1 VNDTTPEVA
10 SLVVRRFAAMSP
22 SERVAVAIQMNRT
35 ARRIVVSSLR
45 EDLTPAEQRRQLCV
59 RLYGPLAD
67 AAFPLR

>member
-1 VNDTTPEVA
+1 MNDTTSDIA
-10 SLVVRRFAAMSP
+10 SLIVRRYAAMSP

-45 EDLTPAEQRRQLCV
+45 EDLAPAAQRRQLCA

-67 AAFPLR
+67 AAYPLR